1 MCGFSF
7 HLQVKLIILA
17 FSQGVGIGG
26 VEGSFELVSFGLGG
40 GLFCLFLSLA
50 GLFFFIK
57 LYSCSPKTF

>member
-40 GLFCLFLSLA
+40 GGFVLFVFIFS
-50 GLFFFIK
+50 GIVFFHKIIFM
-57 LYSCSPKTF
+57 